1 MQKKNTLK
9 RLSKTPELGC
19 ILQEIWYWCFK
30 MPDTCLFVKVKNL
43 YKYVVNEINKW
54 SRSIGE
60 YLKGF
65 LDDYATRRMQEE
77 EIAGF

>member
-1 MQKKNTLK
+1 
-9 RLSKTPELGC
+9 
-19 ILQEIWYWCFK
+19 

>member
-1 MQKKNTLK
+1 MA
-9 RLSKTPELGC
+9 GA
-19 ILQEIWYWCFK
+19 
-30 MPDTCLFVKVKNL
+30 CLFVKVKNF
-43 YKYVVNEINKW
+43 YKYVINELNKW
-54 SRSIGE
+54 SRSIGK